1 MGLLNSFRGSV
12 MGGQLYLTQRVD
24 DKLESVAKTKG
35 VLKEAL
41 GNVLLMLSL
50 CNDEQVNVAV
60 NIIKAWN
67 IKGETEMEKRGL
79 SIF

>member
-1 MGLLNSFRGSV
+1 